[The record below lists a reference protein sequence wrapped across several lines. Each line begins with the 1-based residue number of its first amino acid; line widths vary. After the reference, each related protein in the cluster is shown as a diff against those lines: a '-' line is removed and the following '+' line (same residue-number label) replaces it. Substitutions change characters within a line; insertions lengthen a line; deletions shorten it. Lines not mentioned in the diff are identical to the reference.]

1 MNQQRLKAVLEEMK
15 HDAANHGL
23 GAKEFRARLRYYR
36 RQIID
41 ATKEGSNA
49 KE

>member
-15 HDAANHGL
+15 HAAENPAL
-23 GAKEFRARLRYYR
+23 GVRELRARLVSYR

-41 ATKEGSNA
+41 ATKEGNNA